1 MPLPCV
7 PCRPSRRTIRKRSRR
22 RSPCAFCKG
31 LMCLASRPPAP
42 PRSALGAA
50 WDAPSAQS
58 APRFDSGSLV
68 SSRAAVFELGGMCGA
83 LVETGERACGR
94 AGARLTLQ
102 SPCQYTKYCLR
113 AFHCLNAFLLR
124 QNCCAPD
131 SDGFL
136 CDFWFLS
143 RRRADAR
150 QGEKDKKHPAHSMQS
165 PAKWVC
171 MEKEEGDCLVQLL
184 PQGGSGTAQASS
196 DVVRRV
202 CSYQLMVHKTKGTQP

>member
-1 MPLPCV
+1 M
-7 PCRPSRRTIRKRSRR
+7 
-22 RSPCAFCKG
+22 
-31 LMCLASRPPAP
+31 ASRPPAP
-42 PRSALGAA
+42 PRSASGAA

-68 SSRAAVFELGGMCGA
+68 SSRAAVSELGGMCGA

-113 AFHCLNAFLLR
+113 AFRCLNAFLLR

-131 SDGFL
+131 SFGFSS
-136 CDFWFLS
+136 DFWLW
-143 RRRADAR
+143 RRRCVVTH
-150 QGEKDKKHPAHSMQS
+150 QGEKDKKRPAHSMQS

-196 DVVRRV
+196 DVVRRM
-202 CSYQLMVHKTKGTQP
+202 CYCQPMVQ

>member
-1 MPLPCV
+1 MKLQDDLRTV
-7 PCRPSRRTIRKRSRR
+7 NYVAYKIDRPVKQ
-22 RSPCAFCKG
+22 
-31 LMCLASRPPAP
+31 LAC
-42 PRSALGAA
+42 RSAYFTL
-50 WDAPSAQS
+50 PQTVYL
-58 APRFDSGSLV
+58 PFLYHQLTRTHTVL
-68 SSRAAVFELGGMCGA
+68 
-83 LVETGERACGR
+83 TGRK
-94 AGARLTLQ
+94 TPMPLQ

-113 AFHCLNAFLLR
+113 AFHCLTAFLLR

-202 CSYQLMVHKTKGTQP
+202 CSCQLMVHKDIYIGSRCLILLTQRK

>member
-1 MPLPCV
+1 MGGITSPG
-7 PCRPSRRTIRKRSRR
+7 CRYILCPAGRHAVRSEKRSRR

-42 PRSALGAA
+42 PRSASGAA

-68 SSRAAVFELGGMCGA
+68 SSRAAVSELGGMCGA

-113 AFHCLNAFLLR
+113 AFRCLNAFLLR

-131 SDGFL
+131 SFGFSS
-136 CDFWFLS
+136 DFWLLR

-150 QGEKDKKHPAHSMQS
+150 QGEKDKKHRKDALSG
-165 PAKWVC
+165 VC
-171 MEKEEGDCLVQLL
+171 AL
-184 PQGGSGTAQASS
+184 AN
-196 DVVRRV
+196 
-202 CSYQLMVHKTKGTQP
+202 

>member
-1 MPLPCV
+1 MTSEIYDTDSIPRYGGKLYHQLT
-7 PCRPSRRTIRKRSRR
+7 RTHTVLTGRKT
-22 RSPCAFCKG
+22 PM
-31 LMCLASRPPAP
+31 L
-42 PRSALGAA
+42 
-50 WDAPSAQS
+50 
-58 APRFDSGSLV
+58 
-68 SSRAAVFELGGMCGA
+68 
-83 LVETGERACGR
+83 
-94 AGARLTLQ
+94 LQ

-131 SDGFL
+131 SDGFM
-136 CDFWFLS
+136 CDFWFLR

-202 CSYQLMVHKTKGTQP
+202 CSCQLMVLKAVM

>member
-1 MPLPCV
+1 MKLQDNLRTV
-7 PCRPSRRTIRKRSRR
+7 NYVAYKIDRPVKQ
-22 RSPCAFCKG
+22 
-31 LMCLASRPPAP
+31 LAC
-42 PRSALGAA
+42 RSAYFTL
-50 WDAPSAQS
+50 PQTVYL
-58 APRFDSGSLV
+58 PFLYHQLTRTHTVL
-68 SSRAAVFELGGMCGA
+68 
-83 LVETGERACGR
+83 TGRKTPM
-94 AGARLTLQ
+94 LLQ

-124 QNCCAPD
+124 KNCCAPD

-136 CDFWFLS
+136 CDFWFLR

-184 PQGGSGTAQASS
+184 PQGGSGTAQVSS

-202 CSYQLMVHKTKGTQP
+202 CSCQLMVLKAVM

>member
-1 MPLPCV
+1 MGGAGKE
-7 PCRPSRRTIRKRSRR
+7 PCRNRSCPVPVHNIPHVASLYNRQHNILHFYHQVTRTHTVLTGRKT
-22 RSPCAFCKG
+22 P
-31 LMCLASRPPAP
+31 MP
-42 PRSALGAA
+42 
-50 WDAPSAQS
+50 
-58 APRFDSGSLV
+58 
-68 SSRAAVFELGGMCGA
+68 
-83 LVETGERACGR
+83 
-94 AGARLTLQ
+94 LQ

-202 CSYQLMVHKTKGTQP
+202 CSCQLMVHKDIYIGSRCLILLTQRK

>member
-1 MPLPCV
+1 MIFHHSILNSFPILSLFPFLAQQFTFNRICIMFGYHQLT
-7 PCRPSRRTIRKRSRR
+7 RTHTVLTGRKT
-22 RSPCAFCKG
+22 PM
-31 LMCLASRPPAP
+31 L
-42 PRSALGAA
+42 
-50 WDAPSAQS
+50 
-58 APRFDSGSLV
+58 
-68 SSRAAVFELGGMCGA
+68 
-83 LVETGERACGR
+83 
-94 AGARLTLQ
+94 LQ

-202 CSYQLMVHKTKGTQP
+202 CSCQLMVPCVTITVA

>member
-1 MPLPCV
+1 MGGITSPG
-7 PCRPSRRTIRKRSRR
+7 CRCRACPADRHAVQSEKRSRR

-42 PRSALGAA
+42 PRSASGAA

-68 SSRAAVFELGGMCGA
+68 SSRAAVSELGGMCGA

-136 CDFWFLS
+136 CDFCFLS
-143 RRRADAR
+143 RRCVVTHQDEKGKKR
-150 QGEKDKKHPAHSMQS
+150 QKDMLSG
-165 PAKWVC
+165 VC
-171 MEKEEGDCLVQLL
+171 ALVN
-184 PQGGSGTAQASS
+184 
-196 DVVRRV
+196 
-202 CSYQLMVHKTKGTQP
+202 